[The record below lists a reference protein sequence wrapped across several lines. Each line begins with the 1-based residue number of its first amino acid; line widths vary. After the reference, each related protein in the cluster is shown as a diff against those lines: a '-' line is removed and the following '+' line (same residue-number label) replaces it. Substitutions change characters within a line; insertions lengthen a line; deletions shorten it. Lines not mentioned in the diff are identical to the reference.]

1 MKKDQNRPPAGPQR
15 MAADAREEHDTKDR
29 APVWQDSRVT
39 KTMWPPRPGTI
50 RYAARHGPRL
60 VCVRYRQ
67 DATGLHRY
75 TTIELAVD
83 NAPVKSAKARH
94 QRLEVAI
101 AFEEVDLR
109 ARARRLGAKW
119 NPESRVWELSGHA
132 VQQLE
137 LTHRARRP
145 RRK

>member
-1 MKKDQNRPPAGPQR
+1 
-15 MAADAREEHDTKDR
+15 
-29 APVWQDSRVT
+29 
-39 KTMWPPRPGTI
+39 MWPPRPGTV

-83 NAPVKSAKARH
+83 SAPVKSSKARR

-109 ARARRLGAKW
+109 TRARHLGAKW
-119 NPESRVWELSGHA
+119 NPDRRVWELSGHA
-132 VQQLE
+132 VQQLD

-145 RRK
+145 PRK